1 MHWKNLCSY
10 NLTHHR
16 KKNSTG
22 NFGIGRPKNRF
33 FPTSY
38 CSLAHPSTEGGGWG
52 GKRVAHLPL
61 FSLFHH
67 GGPPSLNHDHVRLLL
82 HHRLCIPRMWL
93 TVPRMWL
100 TITPGRRA
108 VAPRGRG
115 RALLAVRGWVGW
127 LKNKIM
133 IWLDIYLQLGLG
145 TSFVT
150 WVPIKLICVP
160 FYFSFCER
168 NIRIFSAGMG
178 FLNL

>member
-1 MHWKNLCSY
+1 MHWKNFCSY

-16 KKNSTG
+16 KKTQQEISDRQTEKPI
-22 NFGIGRPKNRF
+22 FSHELLFSCPPIHRGR
-33 FPTSY
+33 
-38 CSLAHPSTEGGGWG
+38 GVG

>member
-1 MHWKNLCSY
+1 MKKPLFLQPDSPQKKKLNRKFRDRQTEKPIFSHELLFSCPPI
-10 NLTHHR
+10 HR
-16 KKNSTG
+16 
-22 NFGIGRPKNRF
+22 GRGV
-33 FPTSY
+33 
-38 CSLAHPSTEGGGWG
+38 GGR
-52 GKRVAHLPL
+52 RVAHLPL

-133 IWLDIYLQLGLG
+133 I
-145 TSFVT
+145 
-150 WVPIKLICVP
+150 
-160 FYFSFCER
+160 
-168 NIRIFSAGMG
+168 
-178 FLNL
+178 